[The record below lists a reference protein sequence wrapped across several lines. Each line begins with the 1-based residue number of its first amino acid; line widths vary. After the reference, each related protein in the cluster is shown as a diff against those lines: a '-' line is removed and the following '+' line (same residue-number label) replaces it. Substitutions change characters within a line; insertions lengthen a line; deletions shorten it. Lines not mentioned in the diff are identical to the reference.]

1 MADRAKVDAGGFSRI
16 SEYITRYSGRIIIAA
31 LVLSLL
37 LVIPL
42 IAMAPDEDASSD
54 PGGDVF
60 ELQDDLD
67 DRFEA
72 LIHSTGYIVEARGED
87 VLTQPVLWELYQNSQ
102 ELLAADGRGE
112 LAPDDLPSQPYLYPS
127 FDTDTNRTFVGLNT
141 IADEVQRAFQLVGMS
156 LENASDDQVKLA
168 VHFLFSN
175 PESSRLKDL
184 LSVRA
189 RSEPSVIEGIE
200 IEYWTSPALI
210 FGVMADN
217 EKLGGVSISGGG
229 LGADESDLDKEEF
242 NRNVQRILRG
252 EKSSY
257 RLWGI
262 AIDQNLEAQDEGQK
276 SGIYIMFTVIAAVI
290 IVGLSLRSY

>member
-42 IAMAPDEDASSD
+42 IAMAPGEDASSD

-72 LIHSTGYIVEARGED
+72 LIHSNGYIVEARGED

-112 LAPDDLPSQPYLYPS
+112 LAPDDLPSQP
-127 FDTDTNRTFVGLNT
+127 
-141 IADEVQRAFQLVGMS
+141 
-156 LENASDDQVKLA
+156 
-168 VHFLFSN
+168 
-175 PESSRLKDL
+175 
-184 LSVRA
+184 
-189 RSEPSVIEGIE
+189 
-200 IEYWTSPALI
+200 
-210 FGVMADN
+210 
-217 EKLGGVSISGGG
+217 
-229 LGADESDLDKEEF
+229 
-242 NRNVQRILRG
+242 
-252 EKSSY
+252 
-257 RLWGI
+257 
-262 AIDQNLEAQDEGQK
+262 
-276 SGIYIMFTVIAAVI
+276 
-290 IVGLSLRSY
+290 